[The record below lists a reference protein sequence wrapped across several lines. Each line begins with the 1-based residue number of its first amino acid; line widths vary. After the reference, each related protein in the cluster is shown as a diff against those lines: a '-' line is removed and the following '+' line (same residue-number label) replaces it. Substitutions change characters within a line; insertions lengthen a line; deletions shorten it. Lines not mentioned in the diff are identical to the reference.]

1 MPTITRRPLR
11 AGLTIA
17 AVTGLALLGTATAA
31 LACYSDDT
39 RANPVGDN
47 VTTCAQAHLPGTT
60 VKQEDAAEVFTFT
73 GGTSK
78 DKYLNITKVAEGV
91 TVEAIVVK
99 GGDGYNVYEPG
110 KRKLSPTPPWEK
122 LRSPLNGGGQ
132 QATISH
138 WFACVDKSTQ
148 PTETTPS
155 QPASQTPTAQP
166 TETAAPAVPTTSPV
180 ATEAPASTTA
190 VAAAPA
196 GNETGGTGGQL
207 ANTGFDN
214 AWLIY
219 IAAALL
225 VVGGGLLALLKFRR
239 RSAN

>member
-11 AGLTIA
+11 AGLTVA
-17 AVTGLALLGTATAA
+17 AATGLALLGTATSA
-31 LACYSDDT
+31 LACHSDDT
-39 RANPVGDN
+39 RANPVGAN
-47 VTTCAQAHLPGTT
+47 VTTCAGAHLPGTLVT
-60 VKQEDAAEVFTFT
+60 QEDAASVFTFT
-73 GGTSK
+73 GGTTK
-78 DKYLNITKVAEGV
+78 DKYLNITKVADGV
-91 TVEAIVVK
+91 TVEAVVVK

-110 KRKLSPTPPWEK
+110 KRELATTPPWEK

-138 WFACVDKSTQ
+138 WFACIGK
-148 PTETTPS
+148 
-155 QPASQTPTAQP
+155 TAQP
-166 TETAAPAVPTTSPV
+166 TETTQPTKPSETPTTQPTETSSVPTTSQAAP
-180 ATEAPASTTA
+180 TEAPTSTSA
-190 VAAAPA
+190 VVAAPA

-239 RSAN
+239 RGAN

>member
-1 MPTITRRPLR
+1 MTRRPLR

-17 AVTGLALLGTATAA
+17 AVTGLALLGTATSA
-31 LACYSDDT
+31 LACYTDDT
-39 RANPVGDN
+39 HANPVGSN
-47 VTTCAQAHLPGTT
+47 ATTCAGAHLPGTT
-60 VKQEDAAEVFTFT
+60 VTQENAAEVFTFT

-78 DKYLNITKVAEGV
+78 DKYLNIEKVADGV

-110 KRKLSPTPPWEK
+110 KRKLSTTPPWEN
-122 LRSPLNGGGQ
+122 LRSPLNGGGK

-138 WFACVDKSTQ
+138 WFACIDKKTQ
-148 PTETTPS
+148 PTETT
-155 QPASQTPTAQP
+155 QPTTPAETPTAAP
-166 TETAAPAVPTTSPV
+166 TETTSAPASTPA
-180 ATEAPASTTA
+180 ATDEAPASTTTA

-196 GNETGGTGGQL
+196 GNETGGSGGQL

-219 IAAALL
+219 VAAALL
-225 VVGGGLLALLKFRR
+225 VLGGGLLALLKFRR
-239 RSAN
+239 RSTN

>member
-11 AGLTIA
+11 AGLTVA
-17 AVTGLALLGTATAA
+17 AATGLALLGTATSA
-31 LACYSDDT
+31 LACHSDDT
-39 RANPVGDN
+39 RANPVDRN
-47 VTTCAQAHLPGTT
+47 VTTCAGAHLPGTLVT
-60 VKQEDAAEVFTFT
+60 QEDAASVFTFT
-73 GGTSK
+73 GGTTK
-78 DKYLNITKVAEGV
+78 DKYLNITKVADGV
-91 TVEAIVVK
+91 TVEAVVVK

-110 KRKLSPTPPWEK
+110 KRELATTPPWEK

-138 WFACVDKSTQ
+138 WFACIGKAAQPTETTQPTKPSETPTTQ
-148 PTETTPS
+148 PTETETPS
-155 QPASQTPTAQP
+155 
-166 TETAAPAVPTTSPV
+166 APATSPAETV
-180 ATEAPASTTA
+180 APTSTSA
-190 VAAAPA
+190 VVAAPA